1 MVLQSKTMLSL
12 LAGTMLGVGLT
23 FGIAVGAARSTSGMS
38 WQYVNLFTEVYE
50 RVRRDYID
58 EIPED
63 KLMDAA
69 VRGLV
74 ADLDPYTAY
83 MNESEYEEL
92 RIGTA
97 GEYSGVGIEI
107 SVAEGAI
114 KVVSAMDDSPAA
126 HAGILGGDTI
136 VAIDDLPVDP
146 AKIDDSVDRMRGRP
160 GAQVK
165 LTVARIGLTERLD
178 FNLVRR
184 KVQVHS
190 VKAQLLEPGYAY
202 MRIVQFSE
210 TTAEDFATTL
220 ANLQKGE
227 GKALQGLVLDLRNN
241 PGGVLEA
248 SVEVADQFL
257 EEGVI
262 VTADGRAVD
271 SHFALSA
278 TPGDSLHGAP
288 IVILVNGGSAS
299 ASEILAG
306 ALHDRQRATLMG
318 RTTYGKGLVQSVVSL
333 SSGGALK
340 LTTARY
346 LTPSGTSIQQ
356 RGIAPDIELEAL
368 EESVIESKPPAQD
381 VQVLA
386 ALKEVKTRAIASQKA
401 QLRTV
406 PGGAQSPSASHNNA
420 HLSLRSDFTP
430 GLLYR

>member
-1 MVLQSKTMLSL
+1 MSLKTRTPIVLT
-12 LAGTMLGVGLT
+12 AGILLGVGLT

-38 WQYVNLFTEVYE
+38 WQYINLFTEVYE
-50 RVRRDYID
+50 RVRRDYI
-58 EIPED
+58 EEVPED

-83 MNESEYEEL
+83 MNEKEFEEL
-92 RIGTA
+92 RVGTA

-107 SVAEGAI
+107 SVEEGAI

-126 HAGILGGDTI
+126 RAGIQGGDMI
-136 VAIDDLPVDP
+136 VAVDDLPVDP
-146 AKIDDSVDRMRGRP
+146 AKIDDSVDRMRGKP

-165 LTVARIGLTERLD
+165 LTVARSGLTERLN

-190 VKAQLLEPGYAY
+190 VKAHLLEPGFAY

-210 TTAEDFATTL
+210 TTAADFASSL

-227 GKALQGLVLDLRNN
+227 GKALLGLVLDLRNN

-248 SVEVADQFL
+248 SAEVADQFL
-257 EEGVI
+257 ESGVI

-271 SHFALSA
+271 SHFELSA

-288 IVILVNGGSAS
+288 IIVLVNGGSAS

-306 ALHDRQRATLMG
+306 ALRDRERATLMG
-318 RTTYGKGLVQSVVSL
+318 RTTFGKGLVQSVVSL

-340 LTTARY
+340 MTTARY
-346 LTPSGTSIQQ
+346 RTPSGASIQQ
-356 RGIAPDIELEAL
+356 RGITPDIELEAVDDATL
-368 EESVIESKPPAQD
+368 ESRQPAED
-381 VQVLA
+381 AQVLA
-386 ALKEVKTRAIASQKA
+386 ALKEVKMRAETGRKTQVRTESTRSAY
-401 QLRTV
+401 V
-406 PGGAQSPSASHNNA
+406 PRSHSR
-420 HLSLRSDFTP
+420 LSLRAGFVP
-430 GLLYR
+430 KNRYR